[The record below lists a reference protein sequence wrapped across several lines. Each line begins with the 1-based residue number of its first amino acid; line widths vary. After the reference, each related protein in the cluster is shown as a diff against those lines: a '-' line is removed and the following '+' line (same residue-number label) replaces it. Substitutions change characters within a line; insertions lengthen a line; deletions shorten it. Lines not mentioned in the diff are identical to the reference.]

1 MKKCLIGFIVVLTS
15 LFSFKLSVNAYE
27 FSYNNINFDTDE
39 ILLKIKNKYSSIDFE
54 NKYRF
59 HFSYILDNKIYF
71 VTHDAPDMYNLNF
84 QSISNKED
92 IKPYDNEVI
101 IAPGGSSNGYTWNAW
116 HYVYY
121 YTYDLSTGEE
131 IISSSY
137 GSSPSS
143 RVRFANNNE
152 KLDSESYEE
161 FIERKVLYSNMNF
174 SLVSAM
180 IDENYY
186 RPYDIESVE
195 SEVTYRKQFNN
206 DVSPNLKEI
215 SFDFP
220 YLGLSNG
227 NIIKT
232 RIEYG
237 TFSNIVDDIPLYESL
252 KIYGYDLD
260 GNIYDFSNYISYDYL
275 FTDYL
280 SSHQIDLEF
289 YLNEDNV
296 SSIPSDILRI
306 KVYFD
311 FETYNNNY
319 YFNVFD
325 SFIEGT
331 TTWEYIKDN
340 DIKPNSFSDI
350 VSTSIYSQ
358 VEFDFTI
365 PTSSF
370 ICTNESF
377 EDGLFVTEEYICP
390 ILDIDYEIF
399 NSDILGNVNTL
410 SFGIPYI
417 EKKYLE
423 DTGSSSIEKTEII
436 TLSEYISSFYEG
448 NKVIDFDSNIT
459 SLKLIVPLD
468 YLIGS
473 YVNIYFSANTTFD
486 VNLIERSSSS
496 NYYGSVDI
504 TGKAGVLFVP
514 KNVNNDFLAT
524 FNFNPS
530 SIYGLQL
537 RDTYESNF
545 NILAYYSIGYCD
557 YREYDSTIPIICNE
571 GQGGYTVSFN
581 FERDNVKQ
589 SIFVLNKNFPEETK
603 AIVQYDTR
611 YFVPVVYDEL
621 WSRPSFEHPI
631 TGETVTSDDLIDFD
645 EALNDQDY
653 ENFFDMFI
661 DSFNYFKDSLVGI
674 FDNVTYFFNSLP
686 VALKYF
692 FMLIFT
698 IILFIF
704 LIRFIL

>member
-15 LFSFKLSVNAYE
+15 LFSFNVFVNAEE
-27 FSYNNINFDTDE
+27 FSINNMTFDTEELDN
-39 ILLKIKNKYSSIDFE
+39 ILSEEYSSLDLEEYVYKYAFIND
-54 NKYRF
+54 NKMY
-59 HFSYILDNKIYF
+59 YVLDN
-71 VTHDAPDMYNLNF
+71 HF
-84 QSISNKED
+84 Q
-92 IKPYDNEVI
+92 
-101 IAPGGSSNGYTWNAW
+101 GYKVNTSDW
-116 HYVYY
+116 V
-121 YTYDLSTGEE
+121 
-131 IISSSY
+131 
-137 GSSPSS
+137 
-143 RVRFANNNE
+143 NE
-152 KLDSESYEE
+152 KSTSYL
-161 FIERKVLYSNMNF
+161 KS
-174 SLVSAM
+174 
-180 IDENYY
+180 DEYVRTLSFGSGGY
-186 RPYDIESVE
+186 LFD
-195 SEVTYRKQFNN
+195 EVYAY
-206 DVSPNLKEI
+206 V
-215 SFDFP
+215 
-220 YLGLSNG
+220 
-227 NIIKT
+227 
-232 RIEYG
+232 
-237 TFSNIVDDIPLYESL
+237 
-252 KIYGYDLD
+252 
-260 GNIYDFSNYISYDYL
+260 YDFSNNSYDLASPNWNKRYIVGSYDSNNMTKEEIIAWHEERFL
-275 FTDYL
+275 YANTNITTYYSKTNEKFNFYL
-280 SSHQIDLEF
+280 SYKDFINAGIKLTKGYANDLSGRDLYNIEADFSSLSNVNFKYQYKINNGSWIDIDS
-289 YLNEDNV
+289 EDLIN
-296 SSIPSDILRI
+296 D
-306 KVYFD
+306 
-311 FETYNNNY
+311 NNNLPVKFIY
-319 YFNVFD
+319 PAYSNLTFYFRVLDVN
-325 SFIEGT
+325 
-331 TTWEYIKDN
+331 DN
-340 DIKPNSFSDI
+340 LLDEK
-350 VSTSIYSQ
+350 SITITKLEDHVYSEIISGSQYSQ
-358 VEFDFTI
+358 VEFDFDLPLNQETCTKTEISNTGSLETI
-365 PTSSF
+365 
-370 ICTNESF
+370 
-377 EDGLFVTEEYICP
+377 EYICP
-390 ILDIDYEIF
+390 MLDLYYSIL
-399 NSDILGNVNTL
+399 NSDVNGL
-410 SFGIPYI
+410 ENSMSFGIPYI

-468 YLIGS
+468 YLVGS

-496 NYYGSVDI
+496 NYYDSVDI

-631 TGETVTSDDLIDFD
+631 TGETVVPDDLIDFD

-653 ENFFDMFI
+653 ESFFDMFI

-692 FMLIFT
+692 FMFIFT

-704 LIRFIL
+704 LTRFIL

>member
-15 LFSFKLSVNAYE
+15 LFSFNVFVNAEEFSVNNMT
-27 FSYNNINFDTDE
+27 FNTDE
-39 ILLKIKNKYSSIDFE
+39 LDNILSEEYSSLNLEEYVYKYAFLND
-54 NKYRF
+54 NKMY
-59 HFSYILDNKIYF
+59 YVLDN
-71 VTHDAPDMYNLNF
+71 NF
-84 QSISNKED
+84 QGYKINTTEFINEKSTFYLKNDEYVRELSIGSAGFLFSRVYAYVYDFSNDSYELASPSWNKEYVVG
-92 IKPYDNEVI
+92 IYDSKNM
-101 IAPGGSSNGYTWNAW
+101 TK
-116 HYVYY
+116 
-121 YTYDLSTGEE
+121 EE
-131 IISSSY
+131 IIAWHEE
-137 GSSPSS
+137 
-143 RVRFANNNE
+143 RFVYSNTNITTQYNANNE
-152 KLDSESYEE
+152 KLNFYLSYKDFINVGIKLTKGYANDLSGRDLYNIEADFSSLSNVNFKYQYKINNGSWIDIDSEDLINDSNNLPIKFSYPA
-161 FIERKVLYSNMNF
+161 YSNLTFHFRVLDVNDD
-174 SLVSAM
+174 LL
-180 IDENYY
+180 DEKSITITELEDHVY
-186 RPYDIESVE
+186 
-195 SEVTYRKQFNN
+195 SEI
-206 DVSPNLKEI
+206 I
-215 SFDFP
+215 S
-220 YLGLSNG
+220 GS
-227 NIIKT
+227 
-232 RIEYG
+232 
-237 TFSNIVDDIPLYESL
+237 
-252 KIYGYDLD
+252 
-260 GNIYDFSNYISYDYL
+260 
-275 FTDYL
+275 
-280 SSHQIDLEF
+280 Q
-289 YLNEDNV
+289 
-296 SSIPSDILRI
+296 
-306 KVYFD
+306 
-311 FETYNNNY
+311 
-319 YFNVFD
+319 
-325 SFIEGT
+325 
-331 TTWEYIKDN
+331 
-340 DIKPNSFSDI
+340 
-350 VSTSIYSQ
+350 YSQ
-358 VEFDFTI
+358 IEFDFDLPLNQETCTKTEISNTGSLETI
-365 PTSSF
+365 
-370 ICTNESF
+370 
-377 EDGLFVTEEYICP
+377 EYICP
-390 ILDIDYEIF
+390 MLDLYYSIL
-399 NSDILGNVNTL
+399 NSDVNGL
-410 SFGIPYI
+410 ENSMSFGIPYI

-631 TGETVTSDDLIDFD
+631 TGETVTPDDLIDFD

-653 ENFFDMFI
+653 ESFFDMFI

>member
-15 LFSFKLSVNAYE
+15 LFSFNVFVNAEEFSVNNMT
-27 FSYNNINFDTDE
+27 FNTDE
-39 ILLKIKNKYSSIDFE
+39 LDNILSEEYSSLNLEEYVYKYAFLND
-54 NKYRF
+54 NKMY
-59 HFSYILDNKIYF
+59 YVLDN
-71 VTHDAPDMYNLNF
+71 NF
-84 QSISNKED
+84 QGYKINTTEFINEKSTFYLKNDEYVRELSIGSAGFLFSRVYAYVYDFSNDSYELASPSWNKEYVVG
-92 IKPYDNEVI
+92 IYDSKNMTKEEFI
-101 IAPGGSSNGYTWNAW
+101 AW
-116 HYVYY
+116 HEERFVYSNTNITTQY
-121 YTYDLSTGEE
+121 N
-131 IISSSY
+131 
-137 GSSPSS
+137 
-143 RVRFANNNE
+143 ANNE
-152 KLDSESYEE
+152 KLNFYLSYKDFINVGIKLTKGYANDLSGRDLYNIEADFSSLSNVNFKYQYKINNGSWIDIDSEDLIYDNNDLPVK
-161 FIERKVLYSNMNF
+161 FLYPAYSNLTFHFRVLDVNDN
-174 SLVSAM
+174 LL
-180 IDENYY
+180 DEKSITVTELEDHVY
-186 RPYDIESVE
+186 
-195 SEVTYRKQFNN
+195 SEI
-206 DVSPNLKEI
+206 I
-215 SFDFP
+215 S
-220 YLGLSNG
+220 GS
-227 NIIKT
+227 
-232 RIEYG
+232 
-237 TFSNIVDDIPLYESL
+237 
-252 KIYGYDLD
+252 
-260 GNIYDFSNYISYDYL
+260 
-275 FTDYL
+275 
-280 SSHQIDLEF
+280 Q
-289 YLNEDNV
+289 
-296 SSIPSDILRI
+296 
-306 KVYFD
+306 
-311 FETYNNNY
+311 
-319 YFNVFD
+319 
-325 SFIEGT
+325 
-331 TTWEYIKDN
+331 
-340 DIKPNSFSDI
+340 
-350 VSTSIYSQ
+350 YSQ
-358 VEFDFTI
+358 IEFDFDLPLNQETCTKTEISNTGSLETI
-365 PTSSF
+365 
-370 ICTNESF
+370 
-377 EDGLFVTEEYICP
+377 EYICP
-390 ILDIDYEIF
+390 MLDLYYSIL
-399 NSDILGNVNTL
+399 NSDVNGL
-410 SFGIPYI
+410 ENSMSFGIPYI

-603 AIVQYDTR
+603 AIVEYDTR

-631 TGETVTSDDLIDFD
+631 TGETVTPDDLIDFD

-653 ENFFDMFI
+653 ESFFDMFI

>member
-15 LFSFKLSVNAYE
+15 LFSFNVFVNAEEFSVN
-27 FSYNNINFDTDE
+27 NMTFDTEELDN
-39 ILLKIKNKYSSIDFE
+39 ILSEEYSSLNLEEYVYKYAFLND
-54 NKYRF
+54 NKMY
-59 HFSYILDNKIYF
+59 YVLDN
-71 VTHDAPDMYNLNF
+71 NF
-84 QSISNKED
+84 QGYKINTTEFINEKSTFYLKNDEYVRELSI
-92 IKPYDNEVI
+92 
-101 IAPGGSSNGYTWNAW
+101 GSAGF
-116 HYVYY
+116 
-121 YTYDLSTGEE
+121 LF
-131 IISSSY
+131 
-137 GSSPSS
+137 S
-143 RVRFANNNE
+143 RVYA
-152 KLDSESYEE
+152 Y
-161 FIERKVLYSNMNF
+161 V
-174 SLVSAM
+174 
-180 IDENYY
+180 
-186 RPYDIESVE
+186 
-195 SEVTYRKQFNN
+195 
-206 DVSPNLKEI
+206 
-215 SFDFP
+215 
-220 YLGLSNG
+220 
-227 NIIKT
+227 
-232 RIEYG
+232 
-237 TFSNIVDDIPLYESL
+237 
-252 KIYGYDLD
+252 
-260 GNIYDFSNYISYDYL
+260 YDFSNDSYELASPNWNKEYVVGSYDSKNMTKEEIIAWHEERFVYANTNITTQYSITNEK
-275 FTDYL
+275 FNFYL
-280 SSHQIDLEF
+280 SYEDFINAGIKLTKGYANDLSGRDLYNIEADFSSLSNVNFKYQYKINNGSWIDIDSEDLIYDNNDLPVKFLYPAYGNLTF
-289 YLNEDNV
+289 YFRVLDTNN
-296 SSIPSDILRI
+296 DILDEKNI
-306 KVYFD
+306 TVNELEDHVYS
-311 FETYNNNY
+311 EII
-319 YFNVFD
+319 
-325 SFIEGT
+325 SG
-331 TTWEYIKDN
+331 
-340 DIKPNSFSDI
+340 SQ
-350 VSTSIYSQ
+350 YSQ
-358 VEFDFTI
+358 IEFDFDLSLNQETCTKTEISNTGSLETI
-365 PTSSF
+365 
-370 ICTNESF
+370 
-377 EDGLFVTEEYICP
+377 EYICP
-390 ILDIDYEIF
+390 MLDLYYSIL
-399 NSDILGNVNTL
+399 NSDVNGL
-410 SFGIPYI
+410 ENSMSFGIPYI

-496 NYYGSVDI
+496 NYYDSVDI

-631 TGETVTSDDLIDFD
+631 TGETVTPDDLIDFD

-653 ENFFDMFI
+653 ESFFDMFI

>member
-15 LFSFKLSVNAYE
+15 LFSFSFSVNAKTVYNIDYSTIDNIINNDNEIKENIDSLFDYIDTIKDDYYVFSTYSHDTEKYRTYNLYLLDKSTNITNFYYNLNKNKVLWFTVDFENTNIFE
-27 FSYNNINFDTDE
+27 FSY
-39 ILLKIKNKYSSIDFE
+39 SE
-54 NKYRF
+54 NKYP
-59 HFSYILDNKIYF
+59 NK
-71 VTHDAPDMYNLNF
+71 NF
-84 QSISNKED
+84 
-92 IKPYDNEVI
+92 NEVFNEFLSNVENEI
-101 IAPGGSSNGYTWNAW
+101 GTNTFHIQNANSVPIENYDKFLLMLYTNIPGGHMATTSETDSWNL
-116 HYVYY
+116 Y
-121 YTYDLSTGEE
+121 YDLSINDELITGDKEILSYYDYLNDIYGVKLTKGYANDLSGRDLYNIEADFSSLSNVNFKYQYKINNGSWIDIDSEDLINDSNNLPVKFSYPAYSNLTFHFRVLDVNDDLLDEKSITITELEDHVYSE
-131 IISSSY
+131 IIS
-137 GSSPSS
+137 GS
-143 RVRFANNNE
+143 
-152 KLDSESYEE
+152 
-161 FIERKVLYSNMNF
+161 
-174 SLVSAM
+174 
-180 IDENYY
+180 
-186 RPYDIESVE
+186 
-195 SEVTYRKQFNN
+195 Q
-206 DVSPNLKEI
+206 
-215 SFDFP
+215 
-220 YLGLSNG
+220 
-227 NIIKT
+227 
-232 RIEYG
+232 
-237 TFSNIVDDIPLYESL
+237 
-252 KIYGYDLD
+252 
-260 GNIYDFSNYISYDYL
+260 
-275 FTDYL
+275 
-280 SSHQIDLEF
+280 
-289 YLNEDNV
+289 
-296 SSIPSDILRI
+296 
-306 KVYFD
+306 
-311 FETYNNNY
+311 
-319 YFNVFD
+319 
-325 SFIEGT
+325 
-331 TTWEYIKDN
+331 
-340 DIKPNSFSDI
+340 
-350 VSTSIYSQ
+350 YSQ
-358 VEFDFTI
+358 IEFDFDLPLNQETCTKTEISNTGSLETI
-365 PTSSF
+365 
-370 ICTNESF
+370 
-377 EDGLFVTEEYICP
+377 EYICP
-390 ILDIDYEIF
+390 MLDLYYSIL
-399 NSDILGNVNTL
+399 NSDVNGL
-410 SFGIPYI
+410 ENSMSFGIPYI
-417 EKKYLE
+417 EKKHLE

-589 SIFVLNKNFPEETK
+589 SIFVLNKNFPEQTK

-631 TGETVTSDDLIDFD
+631 TGETVTPDDLIDFD

-653 ENFFDMFI
+653 ESFFDMFI

-686 VALKYF
+686 VSLKYF

>member
-15 LFSFKLSVNAYE
+15 LFSFNVFVNAEEFSVNNMT
-27 FSYNNINFDTDE
+27 FNTDE
-39 ILLKIKNKYSSIDFE
+39 LDNILSEEYSSLNLEEYVYKYAFLND
-54 NKYRF
+54 NKMY
-59 HFSYILDNKIYF
+59 YVLDN
-71 VTHDAPDMYNLNF
+71 NF
-84 QSISNKED
+84 QGYKINTTEFINEKSTFYLKNDEYVRELSIGSAGFLFSRVYAYVYDFSNDSYELASPSWNKEYVVG
-92 IKPYDNEVI
+92 IYDSKNM
-101 IAPGGSSNGYTWNAW
+101 TK
-116 HYVYY
+116 
-121 YTYDLSTGEE
+121 EE
-131 IISSSY
+131 IIAWHEE
-137 GSSPSS
+137 
-143 RVRFANNNE
+143 RFVYSNTNITTQYNANNE
-152 KLDSESYEE
+152 KLNFYLSYKDFINVGIKLTKGYANDLSGRDLYNIEADFSSLSNVNFKYQYKINNGSWIDIDSEDLINDSNNLPIKFSYPA
-161 FIERKVLYSNMNF
+161 YSNLTFHFRVLDVNDDLLDEK
-174 SLVSAM
+174 SITVSELE
-180 IDENYY
+180 DHVY
-186 RPYDIESVE
+186 
-195 SEVTYRKQFNN
+195 SE
-206 DVSPNLKEI
+206 
-215 SFDFP
+215 
-220 YLGLSNG
+220 
-227 NIIKT
+227 
-232 RIEYG
+232 
-237 TFSNIVDDIPLYESL
+237 
-252 KIYGYDLD
+252 
-260 GNIYDFSNYISYDYL
+260 
-275 FTDYL
+275 
-280 SSHQIDLEF
+280 
-289 YLNEDNV
+289 
-296 SSIPSDILRI
+296 
-306 KVYFD
+306 
-311 FETYNNNY
+311 
-319 YFNVFD
+319 
-325 SFIEGT
+325 
-331 TTWEYIKDN
+331 
-340 DIKPNSFSDI
+340 I
-350 VSTSIYSQ
+350 VSGSQYSQ
-358 VEFDFTI
+358 IEFDFDLPLNQETCTKTEISNTGSLETI
-365 PTSSF
+365 
-370 ICTNESF
+370 
-377 EDGLFVTEEYICP
+377 EYICP
-390 ILDIDYEIF
+390 MLDLYYSIL
-399 NSDILGNVNTL
+399 NSDVNGLENTM

-468 YLIGS
+468 YLVGS

-496 NYYGSVDI
+496 NYYDSVDI

-631 TGETVTSDDLIDFD
+631 TGETVVPDDLIDFD

-653 ENFFDMFI
+653 ESFFDMFI
-661 DSFNYFKDSLVGI
+661 DSFDYFKDSLVGI
-674 FDNVTYFFNSLP
+674 FDNVAYFFNSLP
-686 VALKYF
+686 VSLKYF
-692 FMLIFT
+692 FMFIFT